1 MFHMDETSRIREEPP
16 SALLRKALLSGKGA
30 VRQHLAEAG
39 ERGFRGGTPALV
51 AVVAQGLPFGELEAL
66 REQLDLPLDSLA
78 GYLGLARATL
88 HRRKVAGQLTA
99 DESDKVLRFARL
111 LGQALKIFGGL
122 PEARGWLKAPQ
133 YGLGGVIPL
142 EFAGTEVGAR
152 EVESLLGRID
162 HGVYS

>member
-1 MFHMDETSRIREEPP
+1 MSHMEETSRIREEAP
-16 SALLRKALLSGKGA
+16 SAFRKATTSGKGA

-39 ERGFRGGTPALV
+39 ERGFRGGATALV
-51 AVVAQGLPFGELEAL
+51 AVVAHGLPFGELEAL
-66 REQLDLPLDSLA
+66 RDQLDLPMDTLA

-88 HRRKVAGQLTA
+88 HRRKLAGQLTP

-111 LGQALKIFGGL
+111 LGQAQKIFGAL
-122 PEARGWLKAPQ
+122 PEAREWLRAPQ
-133 YGLGGVIPL
+133 YGLGGVVPL
-142 EFAGTEVGAR
+142 EFAATEVGAR

>member
-1 MFHMDETSRIREEPP
+1 MEETSRVREDIP
-16 SALLRKALLSGKGA
+16 AAFRKPVISGKGV

-51 AVVAQGLPFGELEAL
+51 AVVESGLPFSELEAL
-66 REQLDLPLDSLA
+66 REQLELPLDRLA
-78 GYLGLARATL
+78 SYLGLARATL
-88 HRRKVAGQLTA
+88 HRRKIGGQLTP

-122 PEARGWLKAPQ
+122 PEAREWLQAPQ
-133 YGLGGVIPL
+133 YGLGGVVPL